1 MLAQG
6 FPSSFF
12 RTSVPAVAEYG
23 IFIPLT
29 VISWVVRDVVST
41 AGAAGGVGSGLGAGF
56 CADNVASEAK
66 VRRMEIRIYGLFRL
80 CIVCALRWDGTIW

>member
-23 IFIPLT
+23 IFVPLT

-41 AGAAGGVGSGLGAGF
+41 AWGAGGPGSGLAAGF
-56 CADNVASEAK
+56 CAHKVASEAK
-66 VRRMEIRIYGLFRL
+66 VRRIDRRIYGLFRL
-80 CIVCALRWDGTIW
+80 CIEEAIRWNGIIW